1 MINLIKN
8 YQQIKNGASKKII
21 FRFRKKKYYLI
32 GMDFTKDKNEFYNFI
47 NTYNILKNVNISIPK
62 IYEINFDKFLILME
76 DFGNQRYDKIYKNNN
91 IYDLLKYAVESIAII
106 QNSLRFHKLLN
117 LEKYNFD
124 VLRGEIKEIIDFYF
138 PYKKID
144 INFAKEFLNTWENEF
159 YKYNFDFN
167 SFVHKDFNMN
177 NLFFL
182 PLQKKHLRCG
192 IIDFQSAYIGFSGWD
207 VFSLLEDSRIN
218 FTSEFNDELI
228 YYFFKKTHQKIDF
241 EIFKQHYYFLNISRQ
256 TRLLG
261 RWIKLAKNKNQKE
274 YLNYIDITLERLKD
288 SLFKL
293 KSKSLL
299 NLYKKIL

>member
-117 LEKYNFD
+117 LEKYNLD

-207 VFSLLEDSRIN
+207 LFSLLEDSRIN

-261 RWIKLAKNKNQKE
+261 RWIKLAKNNNQKE

-288 SLFKL
+288 SLIKL
-293 KSKSLL
+293 KSKSFL